1 MNPILQML
9 FAAAAAALAAPA
21 QAQAEDQDPVR
32 VAAIAFARPEDNR
45 RILEATKK
53 ALEPL
58 FKTRGL
64 EIKVYPFDAFE
75 REALSPKTDLILSTA
90 GHVRRLAHEGVQPV
104 ATIVAH
110 PGADANRSEGTAV
123 VVRIDRDDLQTLE
136 DLRGRTVA
144 ANNPLGFTGWQ
155 IVLGEVAKYGVED
168 PEDFFGR
175 EVFTG
180 DSRSTDAIAKLVLAG
195 VVDAGFMRLCTYEQF
210 LRRHP
215 EADGALRVLGARE
228 QTVVACAHSTDLYP
242 GFTFAVTERI
252 RPELARRIALAL
264 YSMPPTETGVRLS
277 VPANFQK
284 VDQLL
289 QTLEVGPWAHLGE
302 SSIKKLAWRN
312 LPWVLLG
319 VVTLLGLLL
328 HGWRAEVVARRRG
341 ERVRELMEKDMMQV
355 ERLSQLQRE
364 GAMVQLANLFA
375 HEVRQPLACASLYAE
390 GLARQI
396 RRGGADLGRLAG
408 IADKIA
414 DETERAS
421 EIVDYLRSYVKGRGH
436 EKRRLDAGHLME
448 ESLRI
453 WRLYTPREMPVELVL
468 PPAGTEVT
476 GSEFELEV
484 VFLNLL
490 KNAREAMMA
499 VPAPLIRFEGAV
511 REGTVEFVVTD
522 AARPPSE
529 ETLARLGDSAP
540 STKKDGLGLGLS
552 IAANLVEGHGGA
564 MTFGRGPGGRL
575 TGLAVHVTLPAANE
589 DQGSPP
595 AAEGE
600 PN

>member
-1 MNPILQML
+1 MPPILPML
-9 FAAAAAALAAPA
+9 FATAAAALAAPA
-21 QAQAEDQDPVR
+21 QTAAAGLGEDEDPVR

-64 EIKVYPFDAFE
+64 EIKVYTFDAFE
-75 REALSPKTDLILSTA
+75 REAVSPKTDLILSTA
-90 GHVRRLAHEGVQPV
+90 GHVRRLAHKGVQPV

-123 VVRIDRDDLQTLE
+123 VVRIDRDDLQTLG
-136 DLRGRTVA
+136 DLRGCTVA

-155 IVLGEVAKYGVED
+155 IVLGEVAKFGVEA
-168 PEDFFGR
+168 PQDFFGR
-175 EVFTG
+175 TIFTG
-180 DSRSTDAIAKLVLAG
+180 DSRSTDAIAQLVLAG
-195 VVDAGFMRLCTYEQF
+195 AADAGFLRLCAYEQF

-215 EADGALRVLGARE
+215 EADGAMRVLGARE
-228 QTVVACAHSTDLYP
+228 QTVVSCAHSTDLYP

-264 YSMPPTETGVRLS
+264 YSMPPTATGVRWA

-284 VDQLL
+284 VDLLL
-289 QTLEVGPWAHLGE
+289 QTLEVGPWAHLSE
-302 SSIKKLAWRN
+302 SSIKKLVLRN

-319 VVTLLGLLL
+319 VVMLLGLLL

-341 ERVRELMEKDMMQV
+341 ERVRELMVKDMMQV
-355 ERLSQLQRE
+355 ERLAQLQRE

-421 EIVDYLRSYVKGRGH
+421 EIVDYLRGYVKGRGH
-436 EKRRLDAGHLME
+436 EKRRLDAGRLME
-448 ESLRI
+448 DSVRLWRI
-453 WRLYTPREMPVELVL
+453 YTPRSMPVELVL
-468 PPAGTEVT
+468 PPADTEVT

-490 KNAREAMMA
+490 KNAREAMMGA
-499 VPAPLIRFEGAV
+499 STPLIRFEGAA
-511 REGTVEFVVTD
+511 REGAVEFVVTD
-522 AARPPSE
+522 AGRPPSD
-529 ETLARLGDSAP
+529 ETLARLGAAAP
-540 STKKDGLGLGLS
+540 STKADGLGLGLS

-564 MTFGRGPGGRL
+564 MTFARGPGGRL
-575 TGLAVHVTLPAANE
+575 TGLSVHVTLPAAPE
-589 DQGSPP
+589 D
-595 AAEGE
+595 EGADAR
-600 PN
+600 